1 MSLVNS
7 RRGTFP
13 NEDLPPFEKTSIDKN
28 GSTEMANKKKET
40 SKILNSASDVCAKG
54 TTYKK
59 IIFPAQFQK
68 RSLHGEMGNTKAS
81 PVHRR
86 STQMSNRTQVFFCE
100 DNNRGR
106 ELDTCG
112 DNTRESVDMRRS
124 RPGRGQTN
132 CNGGSCD
139 EEPLKRDVRVGD
151 SNGGSAEFVIDL
163 SKNNHAHNFATL
175 LFNGLNS
182 KLNESG
188 KSSIGEEKGDDVRA
202 EVDRKHHLF
211 AKGKRSSKEENSYP
225 SREEE
230 KRSGDTQKGGGRL
243 MRRVSSDR
251 KSMTVFRKN
260 CKRDNPPNER
270 CTYEAKGYIPM
281 SNRDSDQEKY
291 KLRNNSIKKTHKNVC
306 FFNAKRKGHNAYD
319 NIPYDQREVMGKAFG
334 KGTPISLSGCSPSA
348 NDVSPPG
355 AIPSTS
361 DVSTPGGNPSASDVS
376 TPGGNPSA
384 SDVSTSGGN
393 PSASDVSTPGGN
405 PSASDV
411 STSGGNPSASDVSTP
426 GGNPSASDVSTSGGN
441 PSASDVS
448 TPGGNPSASDVSTSG
463 GNPSASDVST
473 PGGNP
478 SASDVST
485 SGGNP
490 SASDVSTPGGN
501 PSASDVSTSG
511 GNPSASDVSTPG
523 GNPSAS
529 DVSTSGGNPSAS
541 DVSTPGGNPS
551 ASDVSTSGGNSS
563 ASDIS
568 SPAKTEIYD
577 MPVSSN
583 TRKSFFCNNS
593 LKKSLVKKKSNELKT
608 EILFYKNGP
617 LKGYS
622 NKLDRNR
629 YINMQNLCMPIRTN
643 VFVRTRSL
651 TPYSHFNEKKSKTSP
666 LNNGKISR
674 QKSVPMFPTHIY
686 NKPVCTHEILYTYPV
701 QGGGSD
707 GHYGNDRLGDSG
719 HNGNRCSSR
728 HVTSSSPRAAG
739 RRIMDTT
746 AHAGKKKEKKEGN
759 LSDERAYMDRSYMDR
774 CSTEA
779 SSKGFDSD
787 SANNEEM
794 YLLNGKIRRLRDRNY
809 ALIRENNSLGELS
822 KMYKNECTRL
832 RELFARSRE
841 GWGFSPNAKYVNY
854 EKKNLKLEEENEKLR
869 NQMKVLGKALLSSHD
884 ISGIKKVLAKQILCL
899 HEENEKYRKEVKELR
914 KSRDI
919 NHHILFNLN
928 RTDISAD
935 AVDSIFMQTKNA
947 IIEGH
952 QCINVFYL
960 NLRNLIEDFF
970 QKIKFLIVEGD
981 YTKKEKLLY
990 VASLEEII
998 WENFDEINNTVVKM
1012 NDLRKRMKDVK
1023 AYILDTNRSDPC
1035 CSCKPARV
1043 ILEEDINHLEEELH
1057 KHSILIKNLRKKNL
1071 SLCLKDLHTQFSH
1084 VEQIE
1089 DHPNDTSKRH
1099 LKRGNNI
1106 NYKKSY
1112 QMGYQDDQKN
1122 SHQKSSAGIMGFLP
1136 NEKPCVF
1143 SSRMVID
1150 EFKSDQLESRKRE
1163 DDVITSI
1170 TDENASVKLK
1180 KEGTTLHYNAAK
1192 SDHNNLHEKIKLIE
1206 EQLHTLNN
1214 NINCSFGDDNEEAE
1228 QKEKALQK
1236 KGPFLVD
1243 KLRKNLHDH
1252 SKYFNDSDHEKNC
1265 ETGKQTYSRAGAQ
1278 EESLKAEGESS
1289 PSPSSCSSSSD
1300 ESQSAPS
1307 ESVPSERKKWV
1318 NRDEVE
1324 RSKKKMIELLALL
1337 KGKNNEG
1344 LVENTKS
1351 YVSSFGQYQSQNK
1364 QNIRKIYNSLK
1375 AIKNNI
1381 KNTNDDT
1388 EKNILALIES
1398 QANEIKMFGNCVDNL
1413 KSTMAP

>member
-334 KGTPISLSGCSPSA
+334 KGTPMYVHQGVQIF
-348 NDVSPPG
+348 PG
-355 AIPSTS
+355 DRNTTGHVQIRSHLGEYP
-361 DVSTPGGNPSASDVS
+361 VGV
-376 TPGGNPSA
+376 
-384 SDVSTSGGN
+384 
-393 PSASDVSTPGGN
+393 
-405 PSASDV
+405 
-411 STSGGNPSASDVSTP
+411 
-426 GGNPSASDVSTSGGN
+426 
-441 PSASDVS
+441 
-448 TPGGNPSASDVSTSG
+448 
-463 GNPSASDVST
+463 
-473 PGGNP
+473 
-478 SASDVST
+478 
-485 SGGNP
+485 
-490 SASDVSTPGGN
+490 
-501 PSASDVSTSG
+501 
-511 GNPSASDVSTPG
+511 
-523 GNPSAS
+523 
-529 DVSTSGGNPSAS
+529 
-541 DVSTPGGNPS
+541 
-551 ASDVSTSGGNSS
+551 
-563 ASDIS
+563 S
-568 SPAKTEIYD
+568 SPHQMMTFHHVVPPHQAVDPYRAVAPQQMMFPHQVLSPQQVMSPHQVVTPQRVMSPHQVVTPQRVMSPHQVVTPQRVMSPHQVVTPQRVMSPHQVVTPQRVISPHQVILPTKGGAKSVSQTMQFLPSSSILRAKTEIYD

-1398 QANEIKMFGNCVDNL
+1398 QANEIKMFGNVKQND
-1413 KSTMAP
+1413 